1 MRWHVADLPGAPMDT
16 LLIHQ
21 LNISVSAEE
30 ERIKKLKNQ
39 SKSKSPIVSQ
49 IGQESPQPNKAPPC
63 KVPTPKE
70 DPKSTDSTKSELQD
84 LKAAVEALKTEV
96 KARSGTT
103 PLPEQGRGN
112 RWSSG
117 RGQGRRE
124 LRPRPPKCSKCL
136 AKGEQWCN
144 HCFKCGSDSHYAIGC
159 RYDEL
164 SGQRPLNGNRLL
176 VRDQKWP
183 TPHRSPTN
191 LVAVA
196 E

>member
-1 MRWHVADLPGAPMDT
+1 MEE
-16 LLIHQ
+16 LIHQ
-21 LNISVSAEE
+21 LNIAVSAEE
-30 ERIKKLKNQ
+30 ERTKKLKNQ
-39 SKSKSPIVSQ
+39 SKGKSPIVSR

-70 DPKSTDSTKSELQD
+70 DPKSTGSTKSELQE
-84 LKAAVEALKTEV
+84 LKAAVEALMTEV

-103 PLPEQGRGN
+103 PQPEQGRGN

-124 LRPRPPKCSKCL
+124 VRLRPPKCSKCL

-144 HCFKCGSDSHYAIGC
+144 HCFKCGSNSHYAIGC
-159 RYDEL
+159 CYDEL

-176 VRDQKWP
+176 VRDQK
-183 TPHRSPTN
+183 
-191 LVAVA
+191 
-196 E
+196 